1 MNLLEIVLNFFYPN
15 TCAICEKICD
25 TPICNDCMHR
35 INKNLISG
43 RKVYI
48 QTKERYFDEH
58 IYLFRYRDI
67 IRDLIIKY
75 KFNEKS
81 YLYKAFSYMILK
93 NQKIM
98 KYIKKYDIIICV
110 PIHKKRKKCR
120 GYNQSELIIEDV
132 CKNDKTLKYVK
143 DLLIKTKNIKPQ
155 SSLNKEDRILNISNV
170 YKIDINKK
178 EIIKDRKIL
187 IFDDIFTTGST
198 ANECAKILKKY
209 DAEKV
214 GILTIAR
221 D

>member
-1 MNLLEIVLNFFYPN
+1 
-15 TCAICEKICD
+15 
-25 TPICNDCMHR
+25 MHR

-110 PIHKKRKKCR
+110 PIHKKRKKYR

-155 SSLNKEDRILNISNV
+155 SLLNKEDRILNISNV

-178 EIIKDRKIL
+178 EIIKDRNIL
-187 IFDDIFTTGST
+187 LFDDIFTTGST

-209 DAEKV
+209 DAKKV